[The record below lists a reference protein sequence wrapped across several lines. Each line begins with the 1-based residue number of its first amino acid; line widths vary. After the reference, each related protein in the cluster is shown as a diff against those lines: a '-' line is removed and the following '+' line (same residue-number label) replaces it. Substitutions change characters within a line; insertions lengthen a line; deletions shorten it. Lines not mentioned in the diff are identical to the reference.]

1 MRPPIH
7 SKKHY
12 FQTSLTNVATGTVN
26 TQQIIVTVE
35 GPSADLVNE
44 VVEGSVIKAVY
55 LEMWGIGSVSDQF
68 FTAAVIKL
76 QGGFGTPSV
85 ANMAALGDYPN
96 KKNILYTTQGLA
108 SNDGIAGPYPL
119 FKGWIK
125 IPKGKQRFGL
135 ADQLIWILSSRGS
148 ATITICGFAT
158 YKEYT

>member
-12 FQTSLTNVATGTVN
+12 FQVSLTAVGTGTRVIS
-26 TQQIIVTVE
+26 QIAVAVE
-35 GPSADLVNE
+35 GTSADLVNE
-44 VVEGSVIKAVY
+44 VVEGSLIKAVY
-55 LEMWGIGSVSDQF
+55 VEMWGIGSVSDQF
-68 FTAAVIKL
+68 FTACIIKL
-76 QGGFGTPSV
+76 EGGFGTPSV
-85 ANMAALGDYPN
+85 ANLAALGDYTN

-135 ADQLIWILSSRGS
+135 GDQLIWVLSSRGS
-148 ATITICGFAT
+148 ATITECGFMT